1 MQIDKKIGEKIKVF
15 RKKLGLQAN
24 KLAEQLSISASYLN
38 LIESG
43 KRNIDADLLVKI
55 CQELRIELSDLK
67 SEKDIDLKNSKIA
80 ITKFSKNKNINKLD
94 LKIGPKIKA
103 FRRQLG
109 LQANKFAE
117 QINISPS
124 YLNLIEGG
132 KRKIDGELLI
142 KISKELR
149 VELSDLTSKS
159 DLNLENNISE
169 LLDDQL
175 FEDLDILGPEVKDLV
190 NTNPKIAKALIKLG
204 DNFRQ
209 KDHEIVNKV
218 ENISGKIIDNR
229 KTSFPGEV
237 ISDFLQENKNYF
249 PKLEDFANSIFNKVQ
264 KNKRTRYIALC
275 DFLKKE
281 YLITVKDIIPEEQK
295 PFSKIF
301 NKDKKELL
309 LSDYNSLETKK
320 LYAASQIAQEGSI
333 EIINNYLSN
342 FNFPSEES
350 KRLTQIALL
359 NYTGAAILMPYKLF
373 HSECKKLKYD
383 LQLLQNTFATSFEQ
397 VAHRVTCLQ
406 DPKLPGIPFHM
417 LRTDIAGNISKR
429 FSLSGIEI
437 PRYGGACPRWNV
449 YSAFTRPGVIQAA
462 VSKMTNGEKYV
473 CIARTV
479 EKGVGRYG
487 QSKSILSIGLGC
499 EAKYAK
505 EFVYTENLD
514 ISDKKTEIPIGV
526 SCRTCD
532 RLDCSQRAFP
542 PLHKK
547 FDVDINSR
555 GVSVYVGDKN

>member
-1 MQIDKKIGEKIKVF
+1 MSQ
-15 RKKLGLQAN
+15 
-24 KLAEQLSISASYLN
+24 
-38 LIESG
+38 
-43 KRNIDADLLVKI
+43 
-55 CQELRIELSDLK
+55 
-67 SEKDIDLKNSKIA
+67 
-80 ITKFSKNKNINKLD
+80 LD

-109 LQANKFAE
+109 LQANKLAE
-117 QINISPS
+117 ELEISPS

-132 KRKIDGELLI
+132 KRKIDGDLLLKVCEKLNI
-142 KISKELR
+142 Q
-149 VELSDLTSKS
+149 LSDLTTKS
-159 DLNLENNISE
+159 DINLENTISE
-169 LLDDQL
+169 ILDDKL

-190 NTNPKIAKALIKLG
+190 GTNPKIGRALVRLG
-204 DNFRQ
+204 DILKK
-209 KDHEIVNKV
+209 KDHELINKI
-218 ENISGKIIDNR
+218 EKLSGKIVDNR
-229 KTSFPGEV
+229 KNSFPGEV

-249 PKLEDFANSIFNKVQ
+249 PKLEEFANKVFEKIQ
-264 KNKRTRYIALC
+264 VNNRTRYIALC
-275 DFLKKE
+275 EYLKKE
-281 YLITVKDIIPEEQK
+281 YSITVKDIIPEDGK

-301 NKDKKELL
+301 NKKKKELL
-309 LSDYNSLETKK
+309 LSDYNTLETKK
-320 LYAASQIAQEGSI
+320 LHAASQIAQEGASK
-333 EIINNYLSN
+333 EIGQYLSN

-350 KRLTQIALL
+350 KRLTQVALL
-359 NYTGAAILMPYKLF
+359 NYCGAAILMPYKLF

-383 LQLLQNTFATSFEQ
+383 LELLQNTFATSFEQ

-406 DPKLPGIPFHM
+406 DPRLPGIPFHM

-487 QSKSILSIGLGC
+487 LSKSILSIGLGC

-505 EFVYTENLD
+505 QFVYTENLD

-555 GVSVYVGDKN
+555 GVSVYVNDKSE

>member
-1 MQIDKKIGEKIKVF
+1 MSQ
-15 RKKLGLQAN
+15 
-24 KLAEQLSISASYLN
+24 
-38 LIESG
+38 
-43 KRNIDADLLVKI
+43 
-55 CQELRIELSDLK
+55 
-67 SEKDIDLKNSKIA
+67 
-80 ITKFSKNKNINKLD
+80 LD

-109 LQANKFAE
+109 LQANKLAE
-117 QINISPS
+117 ELEISPS

-132 KRKIDGELLI
+132 KRKIDGDLLLKVCEKLNI
-142 KISKELR
+142 Q
-149 VELSDLTSKS
+149 LSDLTTKS
-159 DLNLENNISE
+159 DINLENTISE
-169 LLDDQL
+169 ILDDKL

-190 NTNPKIAKALIKLG
+190 GTNPKIGRALVRLG
-204 DNFRQ
+204 DILKK
-209 KDHEIVNKV
+209 KDHELINKI
-218 ENISGKIIDNR
+218 EKLSGKIVDNR
-229 KTSFPGEV
+229 KNSFPGEV

-249 PKLEDFANSIFNKVQ
+249 PKLEEFANKVFEKIQ
-264 KNKRTRYIALC
+264 VNNRTRYIALC
-275 DFLKKE
+275 EYLKKE
-281 YLITVKDIIPEEQK
+281 YSITVKDIIPEDGK

-301 NKDKKELL
+301 NKKKRELL
-309 LSDYNSLETKK
+309 LSDYSSLETKK
-320 LYAASQIAQEGSI
+320 LHAASQIAQEGASK
-333 EIINNYLSN
+333 EISQYLSN

-350 KRLTQIALL
+350 KRLTQVALL
-359 NYTGAAILMPYKLF
+359 NYCGAAILMPYKLF

-383 LQLLQNTFATSFEQ
+383 LELLQNTFATSFEQ

-547 FDVDINSR
+547 FDIDINSR
-555 GVSVYVGDKN
+555 GVSVYVNDNSN